1 MHGRFNSISKKTS
14 RYAMNISDNMK
25 RVVTAVGISESPYA
39 KIFLPENVAGKK
51 KGENHIPLLPRIDT
65 LVCLIGVTP

>member
-1 MHGRFNSISKKTS
+1 
-14 RYAMNISDNMK
+14 MNISDNMK